1 MSARHWHRIF
11 SAAFGESL
19 PALVKRVR
27 LQRAVAL
34 LADNVPIAEVA
45 TQCGYPNVS
54 SFTRTFRS
62 AVGVTPGEYREH
74 GTHVDL
80 RIARIAND
88 PQRYRVREVELA
100 STRCVAFRHR
110 GSFFTI
116 DRAFHD
122 LRIWLLAHD
131 MDLDACDMYGVY
143 LSDPGWNRTSIWL
156 AHGRPG
162 GCAPCRSHPQEFRED
177 VVRVARSREDGV
189 TLAQIA
195 KDFGVH
201 EMTLHKWIRQADIDD
216 GSRPGKTREDSTELR
231 DARKKIR
238 LLEQENEVLRR
249 AAATVPGE
257 PAGKR
262 FYPLVSELAADGI
275 PVAVSLRVLKLS
287 RQPYYP
293 AAPASHQGRGGRGL
307 PVHALLDAHLDD
319 PTRQNTPPRTSP
331 LHPARMKASW
341 SRLPVLLCP
350 NRSLLICCLFL
361 RTRQPHCG
369 IRCVRGPTRF
379 SPTKGRTL
387 TCRRATRGC
396 SGVGFLP
403 RGTS

>member
-1 MSARHWHRIF
+1 MKRREVFSYEDRFDLVLSYVYEHLDQPLDLIRLAEVAGMSARHWHRIF

-143 LSDPGWNRTSIWL
+143 LSDPSRTDEGKLESLACVAVPESFAPDLLPLSPDASTPLWYSLRPGPYAVLTHQGAYADMPESYAWL
-156 AHGRPG
+156 FGCWLPASGHVLTDDPVLERYLSPAHGGTPTT
-162 GCAPCRSHPQEFRED
+162 
-177 VVRVARSREDGV
+177 VRTD
-189 TLAQIA
+189 
-195 KDFGVH
+195 
-201 EMTLHKWIRQADIDD
+201 
-216 GSRPGKTREDSTELR
+216 
-231 DARKKIR
+231 
-238 LLEQENEVLRR
+238 LLLPLR
-249 AAATVPGE
+249 AA
-257 PAGKR
+257 
-262 FYPLVSELAADGI
+262 
-275 PVAVSLRVLKLS
+275 
-287 RQPYYP
+287 
-293 AAPASHQGRGGRGL
+293 
-307 PVHALLDAHLDD
+307 
-319 PTRQNTPPRTSP
+319 
-331 LHPARMKASW
+331 
-341 SRLPVLLCP
+341 
-350 NRSLLICCLFL
+350 
-361 RTRQPHCG
+361 
-369 IRCVRGPTRF
+369 
-379 SPTKGRTL
+379 
-387 TCRRATRGC
+387 
-396 SGVGFLP
+396 
-403 RGTS
+403 